1 MQADFLRTGISTNE
15 VTFKSN
21 EPSKLDD
28 LRDTGNTRVLIFTP
42 FSGGETEILVRNDA
56 LNGYDPSVTPWV
68 EVRYRPLNSTTS
80 TRVDKK
86 KHSDMPG
93 QGEE

>member
-1 MQADFLRTGISTNE
+1 MDLEFLRTGISTNE
-15 VTFKSN
+15 VKLQPN
-21 EPSKLDD
+21 ELAKLESYT
-28 LRDTGNTRVLIFTP
+28 DTGNTRVVIFAAD
-42 FSGGETEILVRNDA
+42 SAGAEEIIFRNDGF
-56 LNGYDPSVTPWV
+56 NYYDPSKTPWV
-68 EVRYRPLNSTTS
+68 EVRYRPLNSPTS